1 MLPVNTVPHGTV
13 VAGKAVI
20 VGNAAGLT
28 VMFLDTDA
36 IVLPHTSVAVHV
48 STTTPPHAPAGDC
61 GEKVEVLEVP
71 FNAQPPVKPLL

>member
-13 VAGKAVI
+13 VAGMAVI

-36 IVLPHTSVAVHV
+36 IVLPQASVAVHV
-48 STTTPPHAPAGDC
+48 STTVPPHAPAG
-61 GEKVEVLEVP
+61 V
-71 FNAQPPVKPLL
+71 